1 MDDDTGLVAVME
13 RRFTALRWQLEVLNY
28 APGPDHLAAMRLH
41 AVIVNPALTGLDY
54 IERVG
59 IALPG
64 LAVLV
69 LAGPAPVAD
78 RVRGLRAGADDWIT
92 KPCHPEELVARL
104 QAVLRRRRA
113 GELPGDDEAVV
124 AGELTVR
131 PDMFD
136 AYVGEEPAGLS
147 RKEYELL
154 RQLAGADGRVL
165 EREQIYQRV
174 WGYTMV
180 RGDRSVDVFV
190 RKLRT
195 KLERISPDWR
205 YVHTHFGVGYRFA
218 AERNDGPGADDGA
231 PTTALPTPAPHA
243 RADGDTGAEQ
253 AGVRFGLAAVG

>member
-1 MDDDTGLVAVME
+1 M
-13 RRFTALRWQLEVLNY
+13 
-28 APGPDHLAAMRLH
+28 
-41 AVIVNPALTGLDY
+41 
-54 IERVG
+54 
-59 IALPG
+59 
-64 LAVLV
+64 
-69 LAGPAPVAD
+69 
-78 RVRGLRAGADDWIT
+78 
-92 KPCHPEELVARL
+92 
-104 QAVLRRRRA
+104 
-113 GELPGDDEAVV
+113 
-124 AGELTVR
+124 AGELTIR

-136 AYVGEEPAGLS
+136 AYVGDEPAGLS

-218 AERNDGPGADDGA
+218 AERNDGAGAEDSAQTAA
-231 PTTALPTPAPHA
+231 PPTPTSNA
-243 RADGDTGAEQ
+243 RAAGDAGSDRAE
-253 AGVRFGLAAVG
+253 VRFGIVAVH